1 MAIFIFSDITCDY
14 PENRKPEN
22 FEILPFSYSLDDDN
36 YDNITTFLSTK
47 EFYDRMRA
55 GAVSKTSQVSPGLC
69 EDRLRE
75 RLTQGFDVLYLAFSS
90 ALSGTYNT
98 ASLIVRQLKEEF
110 PDRKVEVVDTL
121 NASMG
126 EGLVVDYVLKA
137 REKGQSFEE
146 LVEYAKSLADHIC
159 SYFTVDDL
167 KHLARLG
174 RVSKTAAF
182 IGELAQIKPVLY
194 VNKLGELVPIT
205 KVMSRKK
212 SLKALV
218 DKMEEKMLPADQQEA
233 VFLGHGDC
241 LEDAEL
247 VAKTITERFGIT
259 DIVIGDIGPVIGSHT
274 NAGVVALFF
283 KGKDKIESKDAR
295 VSK

>member
-1 MAIFIFSDITCDY
+1 MSVFIFSDITCDY
-14 PENRKPEN
+14 PTDRKREN

-36 YDNITTFLSTK
+36 YDNVTTFLSTK
-47 EFYDRMRA
+47 EFYERMRT

-69 EDRLRE
+69 EERLRQ
-75 RLTQGFDVLYLAFSS
+75 RLAEGFDVIYLVFSS
-90 ALSGTYNT
+90 ALSGTFNT
-98 ASLIVRQLKEEF
+98 ANLIVRQLKEEF
-110 PDRKVEVVDTL
+110 PDRKIAAIDTL
-121 NASMG
+121 NASLG
-126 EGLVVDYVLKA
+126 EGLLVDYVLDLRDRDA
-137 REKGQSFEE
+137 SFED
-146 LVEYAKSLADHIC
+146 LCEYAQQLADTVC

-218 DKMEEKMLPADQQEA
+218 DKMEEKMLPAEQQKQI
-233 VFLGHGDC
+233 FIGHGDC
-241 LEDAEL
+241 VEDAQW
-247 VAKTITERFGIT
+247 VARMVSERFGIANVT
-259 DIVIGDIGPVIGSHT
+259 IGDIGPVIGSHT

-283 KGKDKIESKDAR
+283 LGTDKIEAKDAR